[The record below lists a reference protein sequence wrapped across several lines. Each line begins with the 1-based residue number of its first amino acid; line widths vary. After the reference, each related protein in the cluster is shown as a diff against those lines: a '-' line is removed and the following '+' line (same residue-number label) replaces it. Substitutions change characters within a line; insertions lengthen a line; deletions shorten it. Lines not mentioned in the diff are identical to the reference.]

1 MGVALWAYFIST
13 LLLSFAAFAQDE
25 TPPKTTPP
33 DEAVESATDED
44 LAPDDDLAPEIE
56 ESFGIE
62 PILSGNIEE
71 IMIHGEAGG
80 MLVKDDTVSVMAFDP
95 GVLQVEGIKDIR
107 DLSNFTPSLEI
118 KSAFAASNPT
128 IYIRGVG
135 LDDFNANAASAVA
148 IYQDAASAVA
158 IYQDD
163 VYLQSPAIQLAQFYD
178 VEQIEVLRG
187 PQGTRYRNASAGAI
201 LLHSNRPN
209 DEFAGSVTA
218 TYGNYELWEVEG
230 FVGGPIVPDYL
241 SGRLS
246 GTWAIRDGLTKNRCA
261 AWNDEPDPDE
271 VPVPCNHGTS
281 VRPPRVGKRFAEPG
295 IDDRTN
301 DIDNWAARGQ
311 LLLNL
316 PIGDTETEWLLNVH
330 GGQNRSRA
338 FQYQHT
344 GVNIVV
350 DGKKE
355 RPVLFNKEGGPK
367 IDRDGYRDKDGGDPF
382 AGDYNIDGPEDID
395 LWGANLRG
403 TWLFGDGQDYELKS
417 VTAYEWH
424 DLFRV
429 ENTDGSPKFSLE
441 STYTDTSW
449 QASQQFDLQGPIR
462 ESQFGDGDWGVG
474 AFYIQEDLDVSNFYD
489 QNVENDLFQEYTQE
503 MWNFA
508 VYAEMEYRIQPGC
521 ERVSCDFTFLG
532 GLRYNWE
539 HKSFDTSVDSAPG
552 NIKRSTLK
560 GQDDALWRDWSGDFS
575 LAWNYSDDSNIY
587 IKYSRGWKGGHFN
600 GGALSVFDIITG
612 VNPEIV
618 DSYEAGLR
626 SNWFDQ
632 RVKFNLTGFYYDY
645 LDLQVFIVEQTPLG
659 YPIPK
664 LANASDAI
672 VYGVELDL
680 QAEPLDGLWITLNAA
695 WVESEYKEFVVSF
708 QEQFR
713 FPRPPRPAPPPD
725 PLFIW
730 IDRKFDYSGNTLI
743 ASPNFSVT
751 GSIEYEIALP
761 GEIAGRGLGT
771 LTPRFSFSWKD
782 ELLYDACG
790 GRGNRCNFTDSIAEE
805 PLTQAAVGNE
815 GFFGQEPFWIF
826 NAALT
831 WTSENEMLM
840 VSGWVHNFMDEHYK
854 TQSFD
859 LSRGL
864 GVILDA
870 YATPRTYGI
879 TATLSF

>member
-1 MGVALWAYFIST
+1 MGVALWACFIST
-13 LLLSFAAFAQDE
+13 LLLGFAAFAQDE
-25 TPPKTTPP
+25 TPPKTTPADEA

-44 LAPDDDLAPEIE
+44 LASETSEPSLLLSPD
-56 ESFGIE
+56 
-62 PILSGNIEE
+62 IEE
-71 IMIHGEAGG
+71 ILITGEQGG
-80 MLVKDDTVSVMAFDP
+80 MLVKDDTVSVMSFDP
-95 GVLQVEGIKDIR
+95 GVLQVEGIRDIR

-148 IYQDAASAVA
+148 IYQD
-158 IYQDD
+158 D

-178 VEQIEVLRG
+178 VEGVEVLRG

-201 LLHSNRPN
+201 LLHSRRPEE
-209 DEFAGSVTA
+209 EFSSSVTA
-218 TYGNYELWEVEG
+218 TYANYDQWALEG

-246 GTWAIRDGLTKNRCA
+246 GTWTIRDGITKNRCA
-261 AWNDEPDPDE
+261 ANASEPDADE
-271 VPVPCNHGTS
+271 VLYPCNHSTNP
-281 VRPPRVGKRFAEPG
+281 RPPQPKKRFIDPG
-295 IDDRTN
+295 LDDRTN
-301 DIDNWAARGQ
+301 DVDNFAVRGQ

-316 PIGDTETEWLLNVH
+316 PIADTETEWLLNVH
-330 GGQNRSRA
+330 GAQNRSRA

-344 GVNIVV
+344 GVSITV

-355 RPVLFNKEGGPK
+355 IPVLFNDKTGDPK
-367 IDRDGYRDKDGGDPF
+367 IDRDGYRDLDGGDPF
-382 AGDYNIDGPEDID
+382 AGDYNMDGPEDID
-395 LWGANLRG
+395 LWGANLQG
-403 TWLFGDGQDYELKS
+403 TWLFGDGHDYELKS

-424 DLFRV
+424 DLFRL
-429 ENTDGSPKFSLE
+429 ENTDASPRFSLE

-449 QASQQFDLQGPIR
+449 QVSQQFDLQGPIR
-462 ESQFGDGDWGVG
+462 ESKFGDGNWGVG

-539 HKSFDTSVDSAPG
+539 HKNFETSVDSAPG
-552 NIKRSTLK
+552 NRITQTLD
-560 GQDDALWRDWSGDFS
+560 GEDDALWRDWSGDFS
-575 LAWNYSDDSNIY
+575 LAWNYSDDGNLY

-612 VNPEIV
+612 VNPEVV
-618 DSYEAGLR
+618 DSYEIGLR

-632 RVKFNLTGFYYDY
+632 RVKLNLTGFYYDY
-645 LDLQVFIVEQTPLG
+645 LDLQVFIIEQTPLG

-664 LANASDAI
+664 LANASDAR

-680 QAEPLDGLWITLNAA
+680 QTEPLDGLWITLNAA
-695 WVESEYKEFVVSF
+695 WVESEYKDFVVAF

-730 IDRKFDYSGNTLI
+730 IERKFDYSGNTLI
-743 ASPNFSVT
+743 ASPDFSVT
-751 GSIEYEIALP
+751 GSIQYDIALP

-790 GRGNRCNFTDSIAEE
+790 GRGNRCNFTDSIAEQ
-805 PLTQAAVGNE
+805 PKTQEAVGSS

-831 WTSENEMLM
+831 WTSENEMFE

-854 TQSFD
+854 SQSFD
-859 LSRGL
+859 YSRGL
-864 GVILDA
+864 GVIADA
-870 YATPRTYGI
+870 YAAPRTYGI
-879 TATLSF
+879 TVSLAF